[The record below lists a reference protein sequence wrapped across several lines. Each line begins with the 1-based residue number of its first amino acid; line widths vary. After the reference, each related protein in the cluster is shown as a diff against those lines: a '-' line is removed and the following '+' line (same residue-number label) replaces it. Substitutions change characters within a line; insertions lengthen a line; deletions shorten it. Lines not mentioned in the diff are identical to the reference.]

1 MNAMKKAL
9 STSLV
14 TILVL
19 VSAYSQ
25 SITTVGYTFRIVNDF
40 GKSMTGKQMCQTDF
54 IRNDTTKYIKIIF
67 QDQVKAYNNG
77 YIILNSEEKLQQFIS
92 DLELLIPK
100 LNTTEVVTIPRPSY
114 KLDIN
119 NPENWRRFQRHLNL
133 RICIYEPNSTAFIG
147 FKEDKLKLLL
157 ENLRKIIW

>member
-1 MNAMKKAL
+1 MKKAL

-19 VSAYSQ
+19 ISAYSQ

-40 GKSMTGKQMCQTDF
+40 GKSMTGKQMCQTDY
-54 IRNDTTKYIKIIF
+54 IKNDTARYIKIIF

-77 YIILNSEEKLQQFIS
+77 YIILNSEDKLLEFIS
-92 DLELLIPK
+92 DIELLITK
-100 LNTTEVVTIPRPSY
+100 LNTEEFVTIPRPSY

-157 ENLRKIIW
+157 ANLKKISWL